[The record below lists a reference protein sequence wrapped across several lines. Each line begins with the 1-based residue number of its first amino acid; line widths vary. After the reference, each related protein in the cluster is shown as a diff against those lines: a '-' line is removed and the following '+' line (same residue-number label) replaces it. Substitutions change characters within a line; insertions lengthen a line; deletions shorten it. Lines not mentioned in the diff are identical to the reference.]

1 LVPDKI
7 NELEMESYDLLK
19 PMGDVLSLERELQQ
33 LNDIES
39 NFKSILKENNK
50 M

>member
-1 LVPDKI
+1 
-7 NELEMESYDLLK
+7 MESYDLLK

-50 M
+50 MQN